1 MQWITDFSRSFDL
14 NKDKPNP
21 HSNCRITSWSGSE
34 RLCLKADCPKLQGE
48 VGCWFWPS
56 KMNVLPKSKCKT
68 CPSMN
73 FFGFQFIIGN
83 SSVTATKKFQNIL
96 SSSVI
101 AGGIYGEHLSQN
113 RRIDRSVHVLYN
125 FECLYSYILQSR
137 SKLLTWK
144 NRPTEQIKWDH
155 RSIIERFSSRKCKRP
170 QF

>member
-1 MQWITDFSRSFDL
+1 MQWITDFSSGFDL
-14 NKDKPNP
+14 AKDKLSP
-21 HSNCRITSWSGSE
+21 HGNCRIPSWSGSE

-113 RRIDRSVHVLYN
+113 RRIDRNMWSWLFMAV
-125 FECLYSYILQSR
+125 FSQITSYFIPILAP
-137 SKLLTWK
+137 KVNK
-144 NRPTEQIKWDH
+144 
-155 RSIIERFSSRKCKRP
+155 
-170 QF
+170 